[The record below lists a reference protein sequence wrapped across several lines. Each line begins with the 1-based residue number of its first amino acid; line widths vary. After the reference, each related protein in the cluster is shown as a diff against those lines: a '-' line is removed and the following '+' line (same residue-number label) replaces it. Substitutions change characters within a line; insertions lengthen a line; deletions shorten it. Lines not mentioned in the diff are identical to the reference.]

1 MLPALRAYLNRLNAI
16 IIYHLA
22 QYLDM
27 LAAYRLYHTCM
38 KNSTACKAKRPDGL
52 IVRQAIWSM
61 NCHIVQSWKVIFKLL
76 ALSGRYRRSS
86 ERFMVVASRVFKVRN
101 RENASIL
108 LTAPIQ
114 IM

>member
-38 KNSTACKAKRPDGL
+38 KNSTACIAKRPDGL

-61 NCHIVQSWKVIFKLL
+61 NCHIVQSWKVIFKML
-76 ALSGRYRRSS
+76 ALMGRYRRSS
-86 ERFMVVASRVFKVRN
+86 ERFMVVAPRVFKVRN